1 MSRPKK
7 AKEFTHKNAIT
18 LKLTDVE
25 LDYLTQAARSLNIT
39 RVEYL
44 RNLIS
49 EKPMIYKYEIVANDA
64 ELRKLTGEIGKIG
77 SNLNQIAHHLNSGG
91 IRSREIQDEVQE
103 CISEL
108 FDLRKQ
114 ILKIAG
120 ENYGDIKTQDK

>member
-7 AKEFTHKNAIT
+7 EKEFTHKNAIT

-91 IRSREIQDEVQE
+91 IRSQEIQDEIQE

-114 ILKIAG
+114 LLKIAG
-120 ENYGDIKTQDK
+120 ENYGDIKTQDE

>member
-7 AKEFTHKNAIT
+7 EKEFTHKNAIT

-77 SNLNQIAHHLNSGG
+77 SNLNQIAHHLNSG
-91 IRSREIQDEVQE
+91 
-103 CISEL
+103 
-108 FDLRKQ
+108 
-114 ILKIAG
+114 
-120 ENYGDIKTQDK
+120 